1 MLKFEIIPI
10 NVIVRY
16 DLKNGITKYNW
27 NWFTK
32 AHIEWVVEPNT
43 TPFTIE
49 APTPL
54 EIIIIEAFV
63 IAFDES
69 FEVVFVVSFDGDWLT
84 GTVVVWVEDVMGV
97 GDGVGAGDGGGVGVG
112 VGDGEGGGV
121 IVQDKPSV
129 ESIYRILR
137 CLIPAKRSK
146 FS

>member
-1 MLKFEIIPI
+1 M
-10 NVIVRY
+10 
-16 DLKNGITKYNW
+16 
-27 NWFTK
+27 K

-43 TPFTIE
+43 NPFTIE

-54 EIIIIEAFV
+54 EIIIKEAIV

-97 GDGVGAGDGGGVGVG
+97 GDGVGAGDGDGADVGVGVG
-112 VGDGEGGGV
+112 VGVGGGEGGGV

-129 ESIYRILR
+129 ESVPYSMLSS
-137 CLIPAKRSK
+137 PPKRPTLPQIREGTRQRW
-146 FS
+146 FFLF